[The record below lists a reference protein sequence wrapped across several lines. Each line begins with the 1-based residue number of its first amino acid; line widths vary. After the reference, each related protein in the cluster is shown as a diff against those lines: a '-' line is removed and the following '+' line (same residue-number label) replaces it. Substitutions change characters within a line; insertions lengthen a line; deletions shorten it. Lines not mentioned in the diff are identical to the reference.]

1 MDWHGVDWQCDFFD
15 HRLRDHH
22 EVEEKTSY
30 ILMNPVRKGLCERAE
45 DWRWVYPLMIARRRT
60 GRARHS
66 CARCVLGCE
75 TTGAQ
80 RTARPTNARLTDHV
94 SIKVNVSA
102 LVTIMKCKFA
112 VCVLVIMAALD
123 ANAQS
128 KPSATLI
135 VTNAVVYTVDKQRP
149 KAEAV
154 AVIGDRI
161 VAVGSRA
168 EIELWR
174 GPQTK
179 VIDADGKL
187 LLPGFNDAHVHFI
200 QGGAQ
205 LDQVQLTDA
214 ATPEEFAKRIAAQ
227 TKKTPKGEWIL
238 GGRWDE
244 TKWPN
249 QELPTKELVD
259 RVTGDT
265 PMFVERYDGHEA
277 LANSAAMKLAG
288 IDPKTAEIP
297 GGVIVRDASGNPTGV
312 FKDAAMT
319 LIYKAIPPMTHEQRL
334 RAARGALK
342 HAASLGVT
350 SVQHMNPEFADVA
363 AYSEL
368 AEKGELTTRLYA
380 VPMETDWRDQAKVG
394 IRRAW
399 GSSYLRLGA
408 VKGYA
413 DGSLGSRTAYMFEPF
428 NDDPGNRGLLSDEMH
443 PPSAMRDRLM
453 QADAAGL
460 QLRVHAIG
468 DRAISM
474 ILDIFA
480 DIEKEHG
487 YHDQRFAIE
496 HAQHMAQKDLE
507 RFAKLHVIASMQ
519 PYHAIDD
526 GRWAEPRLGHERAR
540 YSYAWRSFL
549 DHGVTLAF
557 GTDWPVAP
565 LDPMPGVYAAVT
577 RATLDGKNPGG
588 WIPEE
593 KITLPEAIEAYT
605 MGAAFAEF
613 QEREKGSITPGKL
626 ADMVIVSDNI
636 FELKPEAIRNVKVQT
651 TIVGG
656 KVVYGER

>member
-1 MDWHGVDWQCDFFD
+1 
-15 HRLRDHH
+15 
-22 EVEEKTSY
+22 
-30 ILMNPVRKGLCERAE
+30 
-45 DWRWVYPLMIARRRT
+45 MI
-60 GRARHS
+60 
-66 CARCVLGCE
+66 
-75 TTGAQ
+75 
-80 RTARPTNARLTDHV
+80 
-94 SIKVNVSA
+94 
-102 LVTIMKCKFA
+102 
-112 VCVLVIMAALD
+112 IMAALN
-123 ANAQS
+123 ANAQP
-128 KPSATLI
+128 KPSATLM
-135 VTNAVVYTVDKQRP
+135 VTNAAVYTVNKQHP

-168 EIELWR
+168 DIDLWR

-179 VIDADGKL
+179 VIDAGGKL

-205 LDQVQLTDA
+205 LEQVQLTDA
-214 ATPEEFAKRIAAQ
+214 ARPEEFAKRIVAQ
-227 TKKTPKGEWIL
+227 VKKTPKGEWIL

-244 TKWPN
+244 TKWPKP
-249 QELPTKELVD
+249 ELPTKELVD
-259 RVTGDT
+259 SVAGDI
-265 PMFVERYDGHEA
+265 PVFVDRYDGHEA

-288 IDPKTAEIP
+288 VDAKTPDVP
-297 GGVIVRDASGNPTGV
+297 GGVIMRDASGNPTGI
-312 FKDAAMT
+312 FKDAAMP

-368 AEKGELTTRLYA
+368 AEKGELTTRIYA
-380 VPMETDWRDQAKVG
+380 VPMETDWRDQAKIG
-394 IRRAW
+394 LRHAW

-428 NDDPGNRGLLSDEMH
+428 TDDPDNRGLLSDEMH

-474 ILDIFA
+474 MLDIFA

-496 HAQHMAQKDLE
+496 HAQHTAQKDFK

-526 GRWAEPRLGHERAR
+526 GRWAEGRLGHERAR

-577 RATLDGKNPGG
+577 RATLDGKNAGG

-593 KITLPEAIEAYT
+593 KIMLPEAIEAYT
-605 MGAAFAEF
+605 VGAAFAEF
-613 QEREKGSITPGKL
+613 QDSEKGSITPGKL
-626 ADMVIVSDNI
+626 ADMVILSGNI
-636 FELKPEAIRNVKVQT
+636 FDLKPEAIRNVKVKT

>member
-1 MDWHGVDWQCDFFD
+1 
-15 HRLRDHH
+15 
-22 EVEEKTSY
+22 
-30 ILMNPVRKGLCERAE
+30 
-45 DWRWVYPLMIARRRT
+45 
-60 GRARHS
+60 
-66 CARCVLGCE
+66 
-75 TTGAQ
+75 
-80 RTARPTNARLTDHV
+80 
-94 SIKVNVSA
+94 
-102 LVTIMKCKFA
+102 MKCKFA
-112 VCVLVIMAALD
+112 LCVLIIMAALD

-135 VTNAVVYTVDKQRP
+135 VTNAAVYTVDKQHP

-168 EIELWR
+168 DIDLWR

-179 VIDADGKL
+179 VIDAGGKL

-205 LDQVQLTDA
+205 LVQVDLVDA
-214 ATPEEFAKRIAAQ
+214 ATPEEFARRIAAQ
-227 TKKTPKGEWIL
+227 VKKTPKGEWIL

-244 TKWPN
+244 TKWPKP
-249 QELPTKELVD
+249 ELPTKDLVD
-259 RVTGDT
+259 PVTGDT
-265 PMFVERYDGHEA
+265 PIFVERYDGHEA
-277 LANSAAMKLAG
+277 LANSVAMKLAG
-288 IDPKTAEIP
+288 VDAKTPDVP
-297 GGVIVRDASGNPTGV
+297 GGVIMRDASGNPTGV
-312 FKDAAMT
+312 FKDAAMP

-350 SVQHMNPEFADVA
+350 SVQHMNPEFAEVA

-368 AEKGELTTRLYA
+368 AEKGELTTRIYA

-428 NDDPGNRGLLSDEMH
+428 TDDPGNRGLLSDEMH

-468 DRAISM
+468 DRGISM
-474 ILDIFA
+474 MLDIFA

-496 HAQHMAQKDLE
+496 HAQHMAQKDFE

-526 GRWAEPRLGHERAR
+526 GRWAEAPARSRAIALQLRVAQLPRSWRHAR
-540 YSYAWRSFL
+540 IRHRLARRSARSDAGRLRRSHTRHARREKSRRL
-549 DHGVTLAF
+549 DS
-557 GTDWPVAP
+557 
-565 LDPMPGVYAAVT
+565 
-577 RATLDGKNPGG
+577 RGKNHATGSDRSLHHG
-588 WIPEE
+588 RGICR
-593 KITLPEAIEAYT
+593 IS
-605 MGAAFAEF
+605 G
-613 QEREKGSITPGKL
+613 QRERLHFT
-626 ADMVIVSDNI
+626 
-636 FELKPEAIRNVKVQT
+636 RQT
-651 TIVGG
+651 RRHGDS
-656 KVVYGER
+656 KRQHL

>member
-1 MDWHGVDWQCDFFD
+1 
-15 HRLRDHH
+15 
-22 EVEEKTSY
+22 
-30 ILMNPVRKGLCERAE
+30 
-45 DWRWVYPLMIARRRT
+45 
-60 GRARHS
+60 
-66 CARCVLGCE
+66 
-75 TTGAQ
+75 
-80 RTARPTNARLTDHV
+80 
-94 SIKVNVSA
+94 
-102 LVTIMKCKFA
+102 MKCKFA
-112 VCVLVIMAALD
+112 LCVLMIMAALD
-123 ANAQS
+123 ADAQP

-135 VTNAVVYTVDKQRP
+135 VTNATVYTVDKHHP

-168 EIELWR
+168 DIGLWR
-174 GPQTK
+174 GLQTK
-179 VIDADGKL
+179 VIDAGGKL

-205 LDQVQLTDA
+205 LEQVQLTDA

-227 TKKTPKGEWIL
+227 AKKTPKGEWIL

-244 TKWPN
+244 TKWPKP
-249 QELPTKELVD
+249 ELPTKDLVD
-259 RVTGDT
+259 PVTGET
-265 PMFVERYDGHEA
+265 PIFVERYDGHEA

-288 IDPKTAEIP
+288 IDARTPEVP
-297 GGVIVRDASGNPTGV
+297 GGVIMRDANGNPTGI

-319 LIYKAIPPMTHEQRL
+319 LVSKAIPPMTHEQRL
-334 RAARGALK
+334 SAARDALK

-368 AEKGELTTRLYA
+368 TEKGELTSRIYA

-428 NDDPGNRGLLSDEMH
+428 TDDPGNRGLLSDEMH

-453 QADAAGL
+453 QADASGL

-474 ILDIFA
+474 VLDIFA

-496 HAQHMAQKDLE
+496 HAQHMAQKDFE

-526 GRWAEPRLGHERAR
+526 GRWAEGRLGHERAL

-565 LDPMPGVYAAVT
+565 LDPMLGIYAAVT
-577 RATLDGKNPGG
+577 RATLDGKNPEG
-588 WIPEE
+588 WFPEE
-593 KITLPEAIEAYT
+593 KITLPQAIEAYT

-613 QEREKGSITPGKL
+613 QENEKGSITPGKL
-626 ADMVIVSDNI
+626 ADMVILSDNVFDI
-636 FELKPEAIRNVKVQT
+636 KPEAIRNVKVKT

-656 KVVYGER
+656 KVVYGDR

>member
-1 MDWHGVDWQCDFFD
+1 
-15 HRLRDHH
+15 
-22 EVEEKTSY
+22 
-30 ILMNPVRKGLCERAE
+30 
-45 DWRWVYPLMIARRRT
+45 
-60 GRARHS
+60 
-66 CARCVLGCE
+66 
-75 TTGAQ
+75 
-80 RTARPTNARLTDHV
+80 
-94 SIKVNVSA
+94 
-102 LVTIMKCKFA
+102 
-112 VCVLVIMAALD
+112 MAALD
-123 ANAQS
+123 VNAHS

-135 VTNAVVYTVDKQRP
+135 VTNAVVYTVDKQHP

-161 VAVGSRA
+161 VAVGSHA

-174 GPQTK
+174 GPETK

-187 LLPGFNDAHVHFI
+187 LLPGFNDAHVHFM

-205 LDQVQLTDA
+205 LEQVQLTDA
-214 ATPEEFAKRIAAQ
+214 PTPEEFAKRIAAQ
-227 TKKTPKGEWIL
+227 VAKTPKGEWIL

-244 TKWPN
+244 TKWAKP
-249 QELPTKELVD
+249 ELPTKDLVD
-259 RVTGDT
+259 PVTGDT
-265 PMFVERYDGHEA
+265 PIFVERYDGHEA

-288 IDPKTAEIP
+288 INAKTADVP
-297 GGVIVRDASGNPTGV
+297 GGVIVRDASGNSTGV
-312 FKDAAMT
+312 FKDAAQG
-319 LIYKAIPPMTHEQRL
+319 LIYKAIPPMSAEQRL

-363 AYSEL
+363 AYSEM
-368 AEKGELTTRLYA
+368 AEKGELTTRIYA

-394 IRRAW
+394 IRHAW

-428 NDDPGNRGLLSDEMH
+428 ADDPGNRGLLSSEMH
-443 PPSAMRDRLM
+443 PPTAMRERLM

-460 QLRVHAIG
+460 QVRVHAIG

-474 ILDIFA
+474 MLDIFG

-496 HAQHMAQKDLE
+496 HAQHMAQKDFE

-526 GRWAEPRLGHERAR
+526 GRWAEKRLDHHRAR
-540 YSYAWRSFL
+540 FSYAWRSFL

-565 LDPMPGVYAAVT
+565 LNPILGLYAAVT
-577 RATLDGKNPGG
+577 RATLDGKNPDG

-593 KITLPEAIEAYT
+593 KITLPEAVEAYT
-605 MGAAFAEF
+605 LSSAFAEF
-613 QEREKGSITPGKL
+613 QEHEKGSITPGKL
-626 ADMVIVSDNI
+626 ADMVILSENI
-636 FELKPEAIRNVKVQT
+636 FDLTPEAIRNVKVET
-651 TIVGG
+651 TIVSG
-656 KVVYGER
+656 KVIYRGGEKSSP

>member
-1 MDWHGVDWQCDFFD
+1 MAT
-15 HRLRDHH
+15 L
-22 EVEEKTSY
+22 
-30 ILMNPVRKGLCERAE
+30 
-45 DWRWVYPLMIARRRT
+45 
-60 GRARHS
+60 
-66 CARCVLGCE
+66 
-75 TTGAQ
+75 
-80 RTARPTNARLTDHV
+80 
-94 SIKVNVSA
+94 SA
-102 LVTIMKCKFA
+102 NSEL
-112 VCVLVIMAALD
+112 
-123 ANAQS
+123 

-135 VTNAVVYTVDKQRP
+135 VTNASVYTVDKHQP

-168 EIELWR
+168 EVDLWR

-179 VIDADGKL
+179 VIDAGGKL

-205 LDQVQLTDA
+205 LEQVQLTDA
-214 ATPEEFAKRIAAQ
+214 ATPEEFTKRIAAQ
-227 TKKTPKGEWIL
+227 VKKTPKGEWIV

-244 TKWPN
+244 TKWPE
-249 QELPTKELVD
+249 QELPTRELVD
-259 RVTGDT
+259 PVTGDT
-265 PMFVERYDGHEA
+265 PIFVERYDGHEA

-288 IDPKTAEIP
+288 IDANTPEVP

-312 FKDAAMT
+312 FKDAAMP
-319 LIYKAIPPMTHEQRL
+319 LIFKAIPPMTPAQRL
-334 RAARGALK
+334 RAAGAAIK

-368 AEKGELTTRLYA
+368 AEKGELTTRIYA
-380 VPMETDWRDQAKVG
+380 APMETEWRDQAKVG
-394 IRRAW
+394 IRHAW

-408 VKGYA
+408 IKGYA

-428 NDDPGNRGLLSDEMH
+428 TDDPGNTGLLSDEMH

-453 QADAAGL
+453 QADTAGL
-460 QLRVHAIG
+460 QIRVHAIG

-496 HAQHMAQKDLE
+496 HAQHMAEKDFE
-507 RFAKLHVIASMQ
+507 RFAQLHVIASMQ

-526 GRWAEPRLGHERAR
+526 GRWAERRLGRKRLR

-549 DHGVTLAF
+549 DHGVTLAL

-565 LDPMPGVYAAVT
+565 LDPMLGIYAAVT

-613 QEREKGSITPGKL
+613 QENKKGSITPGKL
-626 ADMVIVSDNI
+626 ADMVILNDNI
-636 FELKPEAIRNVKVQT
+636 FDLKPEAIRNVKVKT
-651 TIVGG
+651 TLLGG
-656 KVVYGER
+656 KVIYGER

>member
-1 MDWHGVDWQCDFFD
+1 
-15 HRLRDHH
+15 
-22 EVEEKTSY
+22 
-30 ILMNPVRKGLCERAE
+30 
-45 DWRWVYPLMIARRRT
+45 
-60 GRARHS
+60 
-66 CARCVLGCE
+66 
-75 TTGAQ
+75 
-80 RTARPTNARLTDHV
+80 
-94 SIKVNVSA
+94 
-102 LVTIMKCKFA
+102 MKCKFA
-112 VCVLVIMAALD
+112 LCVLIIMAALD

-135 VTNAVVYTVDKQRP
+135 VTNAAVYTVDKQRP

-168 EIELWR
+168 DIDSWR
-174 GPQTK
+174 GAKTK
-179 VIDADGKL
+179 VIGAGGKL
-187 LLPGFNDAHVHFI
+187 VLPGFNDAHLHFI

-205 LDQVQLTDA
+205 LDQVALTDA
-214 ATPEEFAKRIAAQ
+214 STPQEFAKRIAAEVS
-227 TKKTPKGEWIL
+227 KTPKSEWVL

-249 QELPTKELVD
+249 PQLPTRQLVD
-259 RVTGDT
+259 PVTGDT
-265 PMFVERYDGHEA
+265 PIFVERYDGHQA

-288 IDPKTAEIP
+288 VDAKTPDVP
-297 GGVIVRDASGNPTGV
+297 GGVIMRDASGNPSGV

-368 AEKGELTTRLYA
+368 AERGDLTTRIYA
-380 VPMETDWRDQAKVG
+380 VPMETNWQDQAKVG
-394 IRRAW
+394 VRHAW

-428 NDDPGNRGLLSDEMH
+428 ADDPENRGLLSDEMH
-443 PPSAMRDRLM
+443 PPTAMRDRLM

-474 ILDIFA
+474 MLDIFG

-487 YHDQRFAIE
+487 YRDQRFTIE
-496 HAQHMAQKDLE
+496 HAQHMAEKDFA
-507 RFAKLHVIASMQ
+507 RFASLHVIASMQ

-526 GRWAEPRLGHERAR
+526 GRWAEKRLGHDRAR

-549 DHGVTLAF
+549 NHGVTLAL

-565 LDPMPGVYAAVT
+565 LNPILGLYAAVT
-577 RATLDGKNPGG
+577 RATLDGKNPDG

-593 KITLPEAIEAYT
+593 KITLPEAVEAYT
-605 MGAAFAEF
+605 MGSAFAEF
-613 QEREKGSITPGKL
+613 QEKDKGSITPGKL
-626 ADMVIVSDNI
+626 ADMVILSDNI
-636 FELKPEAIRNVKVQT
+636 FDLKPEAIRNAKVET

-656 KVVYGER
+656 KVVYGGAGNR

>member
-1 MDWHGVDWQCDFFD
+1 
-15 HRLRDHH
+15 
-22 EVEEKTSY
+22 
-30 ILMNPVRKGLCERAE
+30 
-45 DWRWVYPLMIARRRT
+45 
-60 GRARHS
+60 
-66 CARCVLGCE
+66 
-75 TTGAQ
+75 
-80 RTARPTNARLTDHV
+80 
-94 SIKVNVSA
+94 
-102 LVTIMKCKFA
+102 MKCNFA
-112 VCVLVIMAALD
+112 LCLLIIMAALN
-123 ANAQS
+123 ANAQP
-128 KPSATLI
+128 KPSASLI
-135 VTNAVVYTVDKQRP
+135 VTNAVVYTVDKQQP
-149 KAEAV
+149 QAEAV

-161 VAVGSRA
+161 VAVGSRTD
-168 EIELWR
+168 IDLWR
-174 GPQTK
+174 GPKTK
-179 VIDADGKL
+179 VIDAGGKL

-205 LDQVQLTDA
+205 LEQVQLTDA

-227 TKKTPKGEWIL
+227 VKKTPMGEWIL

-244 TKWPN
+244 TKWPKP
-249 QELPTKELVD
+249 ELPTKEVVD
-259 RVTGDT
+259 SVTGDI
-265 PMFVERYDGHEA
+265 PIFVERYDGHQA

-288 IDPKTAEIP
+288 IDAKTPDVP
-297 GGVIVRDASGNPTGV
+297 GGVIMRDASGHPTGI
-312 FKDAAMT
+312 FKDAAMP
-319 LIYKAIPPMTHEQRL
+319 LIYKAVTPMTHEQRL

-368 AEKGELTTRLYA
+368 AEKGELTTRIYA

-428 NDDPGNRGLLSDEMH
+428 TDDPGNRGLLSDEMH

-474 ILDIFA
+474 MLDIFA

-496 HAQHMAQKDLE
+496 HAQHMAQKDFE

-526 GRWAEPRLGHERAR
+526 ARWAEGRLGHERAR

-565 LDPMPGVYAAVT
+565 LDPMLGIYAAGT
-577 RATLDGKNPGG
+577 RATLDGKNAGG

-605 MGAAFAEF
+605 IGAAFAEF
-613 QEREKGSITPGKL
+613 QESEKGTVTSGKF
-626 ADMVIVSDNI
+626 ADMVILSDNI
-636 FELKPEAIRNVKVQT
+636 FELKSEAIRDVKVKT

>member
-1 MDWHGVDWQCDFFD
+1 
-15 HRLRDHH
+15 
-22 EVEEKTSY
+22 
-30 ILMNPVRKGLCERAE
+30 
-45 DWRWVYPLMIARRRT
+45 
-60 GRARHS
+60 
-66 CARCVLGCE
+66 
-75 TTGAQ
+75 
-80 RTARPTNARLTDHV
+80 
-94 SIKVNVSA
+94 
-102 LVTIMKCKFA
+102 MKSKFA
-112 VCVLVIMAALD
+112 FCFLLIMTALD
-123 ANAQS
+123 ANAEP

-135 VTNAVVYTVDKQRP
+135 VTNAAVYTVDKQQP
-149 KAEAV
+149 KAQAV

-161 VAVGSRA
+161 VAVGSSA
-168 EIELWR
+168 DINLWR

-179 VIDADGKL
+179 IIDGGGKL

-205 LDQVQLTDA
+205 LEQVQLTDVT
-214 ATPEEFAKRIAAQ
+214 TPEEFAKRVAVQ
-227 TKKTPKGEWIL
+227 VKKTPKGEWIL

-244 TKWPN
+244 TKWAK
-249 QELPTKELVD
+249 QELPTKALVD
-259 RVTGDT
+259 PVSSDI
-265 PMFVERYDGHEA
+265 PIFVERYDGHEA
-277 LANSAAMKLAG
+277 LANSLAMKLAG
-288 IDPKTAEIP
+288 VDAKTPDAP
-297 GGVIVRDASGNPTGV
+297 GGVIVRDADGNPTGI
-312 FKDAAMT
+312 FKDAAMP
-319 LIYKAIPPMTHEQRL
+319 LIYKAIPPMAQEQRL
-334 RAARGALK
+334 RAARAAMK
-342 HAASLGVT
+342 HAVSVGVT

-368 AEKGELTTRLYA
+368 AEKGELTTRIYA
-380 VPMETDWRDQAKVG
+380 APMETDWRDQAKVG

-468 DRAISM
+468 DRGISM
-474 ILDIFA
+474 ILDIFS
-480 DIEKEHG
+480 DIEKDHG
-487 YHDQRFAIE
+487 YHDQRFAVE
-496 HAQHMAQKDLE
+496 HAQHMAQKDFE

-526 GRWAEPRLGHERAR
+526 GRWAEGRIGHDRAR

-549 DHGVTLAF
+549 DHGVALAF

-565 LDPMPGVYAAVT
+565 LDPILGLYAAVT

-626 ADMVIVSDNI
+626 ADMVILNDNI
-636 FELKPEAIRNVKVQT
+636 FDLKPEAIRNVKVKT
-651 TIVGG
+651 TILGG
-656 KVVYGER
+656 KVVYGEQ

>member
-1 MDWHGVDWQCDFFD
+1 MTEHLSTQV
-15 HRLRDHH
+15 
-22 EVEEKTSY
+22 
-30 ILMNPVRKGLCERAE
+30 
-45 DWRWVYPLMIARRRT
+45 
-60 GRARHS
+60 
-66 CARCVLGCE
+66 
-75 TTGAQ
+75 
-80 RTARPTNARLTDHV
+80 NA
-94 SIKVNVSA
+94 SA
-102 LVTIMKCKFA
+102 LVMIMKCKFA
-112 VCVLVIMAALD
+112 LCVLVTMATLD
-123 ANAQS
+123 ANAES

-135 VTNAVVYTVDKQRP
+135 VTNAAVYTVDKQHP

-168 EIELWR
+168 DIDLWR

-179 VIDADGKL
+179 MIDAGGKL

-205 LDQVQLTDA
+205 LVQVDLVDA

-227 TKKTPKGEWIL
+227 VKKTPKGEWIL

-244 TKWPN
+244 TKWPKP
-249 QELPTKELVD
+249 ELPTKDLLD
-259 RVTGDT
+259 PVTGDI
-265 PMFVERYDGHEA
+265 PIFVERYDGHEA
-277 LANSAAMKLAG
+277 LANSVAMKLAG
-288 IDPKTAEIP
+288 VHAKTPDVP
-297 GGVIVRDASGNPTGV
+297 GGVIMRDPSGNPTGV

-334 RAARGALK
+334 RAARGALN

-368 AEKGELTTRLYA
+368 AEKSDLTTRIYA
-380 VPMETDWRDQAKVG
+380 APMETNWQDQAKVG
-394 IRRAW
+394 LRRAW

-413 DGSLGSRTAYMFEPF
+413 DGSLGSGTAYMYQPF
-428 NDDPGNRGLLSDEMH
+428 SDEPGNRGLLSDEMH
-443 PPSAMRDRLM
+443 PPAGMRARLM
-453 QADAAGL
+453 KADAAGL

-468 DRAISM
+468 DHGIAM
-474 ILDIFA
+474 ILDIFG

-487 YHDQRFAIE
+487 YHDQRFSIE
-496 HAQHMAQKDLE
+496 HAQHMAEKDFE

-526 GRWAEPRLGHERAR
+526 GRWAEGRLGHARSR

-549 DHGVTLAF
+549 DHGVKLAF
-557 GTDWPVAP
+557 GTDWFVAP
-565 LDPMPGVYAAVT
+565 LNPMLGLYAAVT
-577 RATLDGKNPGG
+577 RATLDGKNPDG

-593 KITLPEAIEAYT
+593 KITLPEAVEAYT
-605 MGAAFAEF
+605 MGSAFAEF
-613 QEREKGSITPGKL
+613 QEHEKGSITPGKL
-626 ADMVIVSDNI
+626 ADMVILSGNI
-636 FELKPEAIRNVKVQT
+636 FDLKPEAIRNAKVET

-656 KVVYGER
+656 KVVYGAARNR

>member
-1 MDWHGVDWQCDFFD
+1 
-15 HRLRDHH
+15 
-22 EVEEKTSY
+22 
-30 ILMNPVRKGLCERAE
+30 MNYKF
-45 DWRWVYPLMIARRRT
+45 
-60 GRARHS
+60 
-66 CARCVLGCE
+66 
-75 TTGAQ
+75 
-80 RTARPTNARLTDHV
+80 
-94 SIKVNVSA
+94 
-102 LVTIMKCKFA
+102 TIYFLS
-112 VCVLVIMAALD
+112 LVIGVYAS
-123 ANAQS
+123 AQS
-128 KPSATLI
+128 KPSATLV
-135 VTNAVVYTVDKQRP
+135 VTNAVVYTVDKQQP

-161 VAVGSRA
+161 VAIGSR
-168 EIELWR
+168 IDIDLWR
-174 GPQTK
+174 GPKTK
-179 VIDADGKL
+179 VIDAGGKL
-187 LLPGFNDAHVHFI
+187 LLPGFNDAHLHFI

-205 LDQVQLTDA
+205 LEQVQLTDV

-227 TKKTPKGEWIL
+227 TKKTREGEWIL

-244 TKWPN
+244 TKWPKP
-249 QELPTKELVD
+249 ELPRKELID
-259 RVTGDT
+259 AVTGDI
-265 PMFVERYDGHEA
+265 PVFVDRYDGHEA

-288 IDPKTAEIP
+288 IDAKTPDVP
-297 GGVIVRDASGNPTGV
+297 GGVIMRDASGNPTGI
-312 FKDAAMT
+312 FKDAAMP
-319 LIYKAIPPMTHEQRL
+319 LIYKAIAPMTHEQRL
-334 RAARGALK
+334 GAARGALK
-342 HAASLGVT
+342 HAASLGIT

-368 AEKGELTTRLYA
+368 AEKGELTARIYA

-428 NDDPGNRGLLSDEMH
+428 TDDPGNRGLLSDEMH

-468 DRAISM
+468 DHAISM
-474 ILDIFA
+474 MLDIFA

-496 HAQHMAQKDLE
+496 HAQHMAQKDFD

-526 GRWAEPRLGHERAR
+526 GRWAEGRLGLERAR

-565 LDPMPGVYAAVT
+565 LDPMLGIYAAVT
-577 RATLDGKNPGG
+577 RATLDGKNAGG

-593 KITLPEAIEAYT
+593 KITVPEAIEAYT
-605 MGAAFAEF
+605 IAAAFAEF
-613 QEREKGSITPGKL
+613 QESEKGTITPGKL
-626 ADMVIVSDNI
+626 ADMVILSDNI
-636 FELKPEAIRNVKVQT
+636 FELKPEAIRNVKVKT

>member
-1 MDWHGVDWQCDFFD
+1 
-15 HRLRDHH
+15 
-22 EVEEKTSY
+22 
-30 ILMNPVRKGLCERAE
+30 
-45 DWRWVYPLMIARRRT
+45 
-60 GRARHS
+60 
-66 CARCVLGCE
+66 
-75 TTGAQ
+75 
-80 RTARPTNARLTDHV
+80 
-94 SIKVNVSA
+94 
-102 LVTIMKCKFA
+102 MKCKFA
-112 VCVLVIMAALD
+112 LCVLTVLAILS

-128 KPSATLI
+128 KPSATFI
-135 VTNAVVYTVDKQRP
+135 VTNAAVYTVDKQHP

-168 EIELWR
+168 DIDLWR

-179 VIDADGKL
+179 VIDAGGKL

-205 LDQVQLTDA
+205 LEQVQLTDA

-227 TKKTPKGEWIL
+227 VKKTPKGEWIL

-244 TKWPN
+244 TKWPKPD
-249 QELPTKELVD
+249 LPTKTLVD
-259 RVTGDT
+259 PVAGDT
-265 PMFVERYDGHEA
+265 PIFVERYDGHEA

-288 IDPKTAEIP
+288 IDAKTLDVA

-312 FKDAAMT
+312 FKDAAMP
-319 LIYKAIPPMTHEQRL
+319 LLYKAIPRMTHEQRL
-334 RAARGALK
+334 RVARAAMK
-342 HAASLGVT
+342 HAASVGVT
-350 SVQHMNPEFADVA
+350 SVQHMNPEFAEVS

-368 AEKGELTTRLYA
+368 AEKGELTTRIYTA
-380 VPMETDWRDQAKVG
+380 PMETDWRDQAKVG
-394 IRRAW
+394 IRHAW

-428 NDDPGNRGLLSDEMH
+428 TDDPGNRGLLSDEMH
-443 PPSAMRDRLM
+443 PASAMHERLM

-460 QLRVHAIG
+460 QIRVHAIG

-496 HAQHMAQKDLE
+496 HAQHMAQKDFE

-526 GRWAEPRLGHERAR
+526 GRWAEARLGHERTR

-549 DHGVTLAF
+549 DHGVALAF

-565 LDPMPGVYAAVT
+565 LDPILGLYAAVT
-577 RATLDGKNPGG
+577 RATLDGKNPRG
-588 WIPEE
+588 WFPEE

-613 QEREKGSITPGKL
+613 QENEKGSITPGKL
-626 ADMVIVSDNI
+626 ADMVILNDNI
-636 FELKPEAIRNVKVQT
+636 FELKPEAIRNVKVKT
-651 TIVGG
+651 TILGG

>member
-1 MDWHGVDWQCDFFD
+1 V
-15 HRLRDHH
+15 
-22 EVEEKTSY
+22 K
-30 ILMNPVRKGLCERAE
+30 
-45 DWRWVYPLMIARRRT
+45 
-60 GRARHS
+60 
-66 CARCVLGCE
+66 
-75 TTGAQ
+75 
-80 RTARPTNARLTDHV
+80 
-94 SIKVNVSA
+94 
-102 LVTIMKCKFA
+102 TIMNCKFGI
-112 VCVLVIMAALD
+112 CSLIITAALG

-135 VTNAVVYTVDKQRP
+135 VTNAAVYTVDKQHP

-161 VAVGSRA
+161 VAVGSRV
-168 EIELWR
+168 EIDLWR
-174 GPQTK
+174 GPETR
-179 VIDADGKL
+179 VIDAGGKSV
-187 LLPGFNDAHVHFI
+187 LPGFNDAHAHFI

-205 LDQVQLTDA
+205 IDQVQLTDA
-214 ATPEEFAKRIAAQ
+214 TTPPQFANRIAAQ
-227 TKKTPKGEWIL
+227 VKKAPKSEWIL

-244 TKWPN
+244 TKWAKP
-249 QELPTKELVD
+249 ELPTKDLVD
-259 RVTGDT
+259 PVSSNT
-265 PMFVERYDGHEA
+265 PIFVERYDGHEA

-288 IDPKTAEIP
+288 VTAKTADVP
-297 GGVIVRDASGNPTGV
+297 GGVIVRDANGNPTGV
-312 FKDAAMT
+312 FKDAAMS
-319 LIYKAIPPMTHEQRL
+319 LIYKAIPPMSHDQRL
-334 RAARGALK
+334 RAARAALK

-350 SVQHMNPEFADVA
+350 SVQHMNPEFADVE

-368 AEKGELTTRLYA
+368 AEKDELTTRIYA
-380 VPMETDWRDQAKVG
+380 APMETDWRDQAKVG
-394 IRRAW
+394 IRHAW

-428 NDDPGNRGLLSDEMH
+428 SDDPGNRGLLSDEMH

-460 QLRVHAIG
+460 QIRVHAIG

-474 ILDIFA
+474 MLDIFG
-480 DIEKEHG
+480 DIEKAHG
-487 YHDQRFAIE
+487 DHDQRFAIE
-496 HAQHMAQKDLE
+496 HAQHMAQKDFE

-526 GRWAEPRLGHERAR
+526 GRWAEARLGHDRLR

-565 LDPMPGVYAAVT
+565 LDPMQGLYAAVT

-605 MGAAFAEF
+605 MGSAFAEF

-626 ADMVIVSDNI
+626 ADMVILSDNI
-636 FELKPEAIRNVKVQT
+636 FDLKPEAIRNIKVQT

-656 KVVYGER
+656 KIVYGDR